1 MNEREA
7 MARALDLAWRGW
19 GRVQPNP
26 LVGAVVLQGG
36 KLVGEGWHPEFG
48 DRHAEAV
55 ALADAGERARGATMV
70 VTLEPCAHQGK
81 QPPCT
86 DAIISSGIRRVVAAM
101 RDPNPVAGGGSERLR
116 QAGVE
121 VEVGPLG
128 EAAAAQNAIF
138 LHSVAPRARP
148 YVALKLATTLDGRI
162 ADGFGRSRWISG
174 SEGREYVQWLR
185 AGFDAI
191 AVGGRTARLDDPSL
205 TVRGTVQPRVPPRR
219 VVFDRAAD
227 LGPQLTLLRSAGEI
241 PTLVVVSPD
250 AEPGRIKRLE
260 AAGVTV
266 LRAGALEEGLRSL
279 RDLGIGSLL
288 VEGGGQLAGSLL
300 GAGLVDRYYWL
311 QSPVWLGD
319 DAVPALAGLP
329 SRGLDQAERWR
340 VVERRALGQ
349 DTLLV
354 LDRS

>member
-1 MNEREA
+1 MNEPEG

-26 LVGAVVLQGG
+26 LVGAVVLRDGE
-36 KLVGEGWHPEFG
+36 LVGEGWHPEFG

-55 ALADAGERARGATMV
+55 ALAGAGERARGATIL

-86 DAIISSGIRRVVAAM
+86 EAIIRSGIRRVVAAI
-101 RDPNPVAGGGSERLR
+101 RDPNPLAAHGTERLR
-116 QAGVE
+116 AAGIE

-128 EAAAAQNAIF
+128 DVAAAQNAIF
-138 LHSVAPRARP
+138 LHSLQTPARP
-148 YVALKLATTLDGRI
+148 YLALKLATTLNGRI
-162 ADGFGRSRWISG
+162 ADGYGRSRWISG
-174 SEGREYVQWLR
+174 GEGRQYVQWLR

-205 TVRGTVQPRVPPRR
+205 TVRGSVQPRIPPRR
-219 VVFDRAAD
+219 VVFDTAAD
-227 LGPQLTLLRSAGEI
+227 LGPQLTLVRSANET
-241 PTLVVVSPD
+241 PTVVVVAPS
-250 AEPGRIKRLE
+250 AEAARVKRLE

-266 LRAGALEEGLRSL
+266 LRSSTLREALQSL
-279 RDLGIGSLL
+279 RTLGIGSIL
-288 VEGGGQLAGSLL
+288 VEGGGQLAGALL
-300 GAGLVDRYYWL
+300 AAGLVDRYYWL

-319 DAVPALAGLP
+319 DAVPALTGLP
-329 SRGLDQAERWR
+329 PRALDQAERWR
-340 VVERRALGQ
+340 VIERRALGE

-354 LDRS
+354 IDRT